1 MKKVLKLFIM
11 TLVLTGSLFLT
22 IQTAHA
28 SGDVEI
34 IVQDFDT
41 MQTYDGSILME
52 VVSNSGNME
61 VVDVLNNYSTLF
73 TTEYLIIEYQS
84 DTGKFELQYMDGG
97 NFITYPIDIF
107 SFIAGGTSV
116 TVTGD
121 GGLSQTSS
129 AFKFSINK
137 REGISGQENFVTNVD
152 DAKPLSYFMNYISA
166 WDNVDGDLTSSIYVI
181 TDNYTANMSVL
192 GAHTVTLGV
201 MDSSNNESTF
211 QFTVNV
217 VDITNPVIT
226 GNSTKVQVSYTQTFN
241 ISSFKSTL
249 SVSDNY
255 DSLANTDI
263 VVKTDG
269 YTANKTSLGT
279 YSIIFEVTDSS
290 GNKATFTKQVEVI
303 DDIAPMFS
311 GPTSIT
317 KPTESIL
324 TVANIKAELT
334 ASDVKDG
341 NRTSNI
347 IVKEDNY
354 TGHGDRVGSY
364 TVIFEVSD
372 TKGNT
377 ATHTVTVHV
386 TDDIP
391 PVWYV
396 KDGASIVL
404 SEGMSLNRTQ
414 IISLLEATG
423 QIAVS
428 STSQITFFQDEY
440 SGNEDTAGV
449 YMMGFNFQDTSGN
462 ESVHNF
468 AITVLESEDTD
479 PITVEP
485 DTDILQLVW
494 DFIKTPIGIVVSIIL
509 LTSLF
514 IFIKV
519 KTTPKKK
526 YRSRKRK

>member
-1 MKKVLKLFIM
+1 MKRLFKFLMIA
-11 TLVLTGSLFLT
+11 LVLTSSLFMT
-22 IQTAHA
+22 TQTAHA

-34 IVQDFDT
+34 IVQDFTT

-52 VVSNSGNME
+52 VVSNSGSME

-73 TTEYLIIEYQS
+73 TTTYLIIEYQS
-84 DTGKFELQYMDGG
+84 DTGKFELQYEDGG

-107 SFIAGGTSV
+107 SFIAGGSSV
-116 TVTGD
+116 TVTGE
-121 GGLSQTSS
+121 GLSKTSD

-192 GAHTVTLGV
+192 GSHTVTLGV
-201 MDSSNNESTF
+201 TDSSSNESTF

-249 SVSDNY
+249 VASDNY
-255 DSLANTDI
+255 DTLSNTDI

-269 YTANKTSLGT
+269 YTANKTNLGT
-279 YSIIFEVTDSS
+279 YSIVFEVTDSS

-324 TVANIKAELT
+324 TVNDIKGDIT

-341 NRTSNI
+341 NRTSYI
-347 IVKEDNY
+347 TVKEDNY
-354 TGHGDRVGSY
+354 TGYGDRVGSY
-364 TVIFEVSD
+364 TIIFEVAD
-372 TKGNT
+372 TKGNI
-377 ATHTVTVHV
+377 ATHTVTVSV

-391 PVWYV
+391 PVWYI

-404 SEGMSLNRTQ
+404 SAGMSLNRTQ

-440 SGNEDTAGV
+440 SGNEETAGV
-449 YMMGFNFQDTSGN
+449 YMMGFNFEDASGN
-462 ESVHNF
+462 ESTHNF
-468 AITVLESEDTD
+468 AITVLEDENTD

-485 DTDILQLVW
+485 TESFGDLVLGFILTPFGAIITLVFVTILIV
-494 DFIKTPIGIVVSIIL
+494 FIKS
-509 LTSLF
+509 
-514 IFIKV
+514 KM
-519 KTTPKKK
+519 KPKGKK
-526 YRSRKRK
+526 RRKNRK